1 MTVGNTDEFDDDE
14 TVSVMTQ
21 QRQPVDCDL
30 KRCQTIMSIDAFATK
45 FAFATKCIDRNS
57 WSEVLGHSIE
67 PNSP

>member
-45 FAFATKCIDRNS
+45 CIDRNS
-57 WSEVLGHSIE
+57 WSEVLSHSIE